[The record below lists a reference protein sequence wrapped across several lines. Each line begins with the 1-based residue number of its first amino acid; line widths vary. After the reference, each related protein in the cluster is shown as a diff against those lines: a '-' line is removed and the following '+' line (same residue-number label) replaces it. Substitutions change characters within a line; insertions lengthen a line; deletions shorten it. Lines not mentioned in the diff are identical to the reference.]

1 MAVTLNASTSAGLVQ
16 TADTSGVLALQTA
29 GTTAVTV
36 DASQNVGI
44 GTTPS
49 SWNSS
54 AKTIDIATGSSLVD
68 FSSQTWLINN
78 LFLNSAGNWTYK
90 TTNAS
95 SFISQSAGQV
105 IFYRTASGTAG
116 NTATLIE
123 TARIDSN
130 GNLLIGVSATSPVWD
145 ERLSVRLDTTG
156 TGQVAFGAYSASTSY
171 ASSLI
176 RVQAENATGT
186 AWNILDG
193 RGNGGAVKV
202 TIDGNGKGSFLGGA
216 VVNGVNGLGYATG
229 AGGTVTQ
236 ATNKSTGVT
245 LNKPTGQITM
255 SNAALG
261 ANTNVNF
268 TLTNSLITSS
278 ADVIVVNDVSGMA
291 AYGTYSFFARAQ
303 GAGSAVISV
312 RNVTSGSLSEAI
324 VLSFVIIKGS
334 TS

>member
-1 MAVTLNASTSAGLVQ
+1 MAVTINASTSAGLVT

-44 GTTPS
+44 GTAPS

-54 AKTIDIATGSSLVD
+54 AKVMDIATASSVVD
-68 FSSQTWLINN
+68 YTAQTWLVNN
-78 LFLNSAGNWTYK
+78 LYLNSAGNWTYK

-123 TARIDSN
+123 TARIDSS
-130 GNLLIGVSATSPVWD
+130 GAVLIGVSATSPIWD
-145 ERLSVRLDTTG
+145 ERLGVRLDTTG

-171 ASSLI
+171 ASSMI

-193 RGNGGAVKV
+193 RGNGGGVKV

-236 ATNKSTGVT
+236 ATNKSTAVT

-255 SNAALG
+255 NNAALAAG
-261 ANTNVNF
+261 ASVNF
-268 TLTNSLITSS
+268 SLTNSLIATT
-278 ADVIVVNDVSGMA
+278 DIVVVNCVSNS
-291 AYGTYSFFARAQ
+291 AYQVVCQSCG
-303 GAGSAVISV
+303 GGSATI
-312 RNVTSGSLSEAI
+312 RITNITGGSLSEAVGI
-324 VLSFVIIKGS
+324 NFAIIKGA